1 MFSQTVEYA
10 LRAIVA
16 LAKGPEPMLT
26 TQQIADLTHVPAY
39 YLSKVLIL
47 LAKAELIH
55 GTRGT
60 GGGYTLARPAD
71 QITLLDVVSAVDAI
85 KRVRHCPLH
94 LTEHQDCNHRPLLC
108 SLHRE
113 LDAAIGHVEQSL
125 RARTIA
131 ELVANR

>member
-16 LAKGPEPMLT
+16 LAKGPEQMLT
-26 TQQIADLTHVPAY
+26 TQQIADITHVPAY
-39 YLSKVLIL
+39 YLSKVLIS

-71 QITLLDVVSAVDAI
+71 RMSLLDVVSAVDAI
-85 KRVRHCPLH
+85 KRVRHCPLN
-94 LTEHQDCNHRPLLC
+94 LADHQDCDHRPMLC
-108 SLHRE
+108 ALHRE
-113 LDAAIGHVEQSL
+113 LDAAIAHVESSL
-125 RARTIA
+125 RKRTIA
-131 ELVANR
+131 DIVAG